1 MNRHVNAIAGRL
13 SLRPPQRRSLELLD
27 RDADFD
33 AAVLDYHMPD
43 MDGVMLA
50 REIARRMPAL
60 PRLLLSSSMYRRAE
74 EAEAGLFAVQLL
86 KPVRQQQLHAALGR
100 ALSGQRAESRA
111 LREPAGGGQRLADPP
126 PLLADRLPLRVL
138 VVDDV
143 EVNRRVALA
152 LLRGL
157 GYAADSVETGAQA
170 VTLARGYDL
179 LLMDVQ
185 MPDLDGLEATRRIR
199 ADTGS
204 AGPRI
209 VAMTASALAGD
220 RERCLA
226 AGMDDYLAK
235 PISPQTLRAAL
246 ERAAGG
252 DVIDWS
258 RTEALKPYD
267 DDGSLV
273 RGVIDAFLKDA
284 PREEAAMRAA
294 LRDSDAAKLA
304 AAAHALKGAAINV
317 GATAV
322 GERCGAIEAL
332 ALRGEL
338 DDAAR
343 LLELL
348 EASVQAARRAFA
360 RRTQ

>member
-1 MNRHVNAIAGRL
+1 
-13 SLRPPQRRSLELLD
+13 
-27 RDADFD
+27 
-33 AAVLDYHMPD
+33 
-43 MDGVMLA
+43 
-50 REIARRMPAL
+50 L
-60 PRLLLSSSMYRRAE
+60 PRVLLSSSMYRRAE
-74 EAEAGLFAVQLL
+74 EAEPGLFAVQLL

-100 ALSGQRAESRA
+100 ALSGVRAESRA
-111 LREPAGGGQRLADPP
+111 LREPAGGGER
-126 PLLADRLPLRVL
+126 LADRLPLRVL

-143 EVNRRVALA
+143 EVNRRLALA

-157 GYAADSVETGAQA
+157 GYAADSVETGARA
-170 VTLARGYDL
+170 VALARGYDL
-179 LLMDVQ
+179 MLMDVQ

-226 AGMDDYLAK
+226 AGMDDYLSK

-246 ERAAGG
+246 ERAAGA
-252 DVIDWS
+252 DAIDWS

-273 RGVIDAFLKDA
+273 LEVIEAFLQDA

-294 LRDSDAAKLA
+294 LRDGDAAKLA
-304 AAAHALKGAAINV
+304 AAAHALKGAAVNV

-322 GERCGAIEAL
+322 GERCSAIEAL
-332 ALRGEL
+332 AMRGGL
-338 DDAAR
+338 GDAAQAI
-343 LLELL
+343 EQL
-348 EASVQAARRAFA
+348 EAGVQAARRAFA
-360 RRTQ
+360 RRAL